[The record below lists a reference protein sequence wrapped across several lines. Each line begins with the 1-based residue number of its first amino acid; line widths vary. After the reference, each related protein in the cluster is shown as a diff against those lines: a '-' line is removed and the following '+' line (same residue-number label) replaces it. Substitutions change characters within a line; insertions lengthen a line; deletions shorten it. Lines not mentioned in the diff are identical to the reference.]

1 MPDYQVSPDQPD
13 YQVPSVVDAAS
24 DACPKCGSHAILPS
38 FELLNNG
45 IPRQLRI
52 YQCARCG
59 TRYRIRPKMLTWRDL
74 SRDVTIIIGFI
85 VFVLVVLMLLL

>member
-24 DACPKCGSHAILPS
+24 DACPKCGSHAIMPS

-52 YQCARCG
+52 YKCARCG